1 MDAFQGRL
9 RSILTCSLFL
19 DFSGHISDVNAGILN
34 LQPHS
39 SMPLLIHLFTI
50 YLLSI
55 YCVALALISRNLPQS
70 WGEQDE
76 HPRKTFGE

>member
-1 MDAFQGRL
+1 MDAFQGRPGTI
-9 RSILTCSLFL
+9 RTCSLFL
-19 DFSGHISDVNAGILN
+19 DFSGHVSNVNTGILN
-34 LQPHS
+34 RQPHS
-39 SMPLLIHLFTI
+39 SVPLFIHLFRI

-55 YCVALALISRNLPQS
+55 YCVALALISKNLPQS